1 MIFMQPR
8 TLFPI
13 EIEIENVYIFSH
25 TYFISYF
32 FFSFSL
38 THSLDGETIS
48 INRWWFNT
56 LFLFLFHYVIFAF
69 FIVCRASFSRS
80 FFLSNIPAKIEFIF
94 FSFSFLLMFFLFF
107 ACLCFQQC
115 MSLIAKIFLL
125 FISISFFMLSWIRI
139 EVTTRKRV
147 CVCVYVCRWGGLVWL
162 TEKNKSKKRRSKND
176 IYLPFSSGKI

>member
-1 MIFMQPR
+1 MMIQ
-8 TLFPI
+8 
-13 EIEIENVYIFSH
+13 
-25 TYFISYF
+25 YFIPLPFPLCNICLFYCVSSVLF
-32 FFSFSL
+32 SFHSFSL
-38 THSLDGETIS
+38 IYPQKSNLFFSHSL
-48 INRWWFNT
+48 
-56 LFLFLFHYVIFAF
+56 
-69 FIVCRASFSRS
+69 SFSCS
-80 FFLSNIPAKIEFIF
+80 SC
-94 FSFSFLLMFFLFF
+94 FF